1 MHIISFNNI
10 KIEKC
15 IFVLITKLFFCPHSV
30 LLRYRGLMLWTN
42 PDISYAAHIWKLQ
55 CHLLFL

>member
-1 MHIISFNNI
+1 MHIISFDNS

-30 LLRYRGLMLWTN
+30 LLRYSGLMLWTN
-42 PDISYAAHIWKLQ
+42 PDISYAAHI
-55 CHLLFL
+55 